1 MRKELNIIR
10 GHLALKL
17 RGHFTFGITEKKA
30 SVNTPCYQFRKEL
43 KKLLEI
49 IGLPG
54 YIKEL
59 VKLSRI
65 REALWF

>member
-1 MRKELNIIR
+1 MQLIYLYYLLYIKLYIEF
-10 GHLALKL
+10 LKSQ
-17 RGHFTFGITEKKA
+17 EKKA
-30 SVNTPCYQFRKEL
+30 SDTPCYQFRKEL